1 MPKKVNLTNLE
12 YISMRKT
19 FILLFASLVPVFAS
33 GGEPTETSV
42 DAILSSAWIESNIQ
56 PAPICSDEQFL
67 RRITLDLAGRIPTVE
82 EREAFLA
89 NPDRQAAVELLLSSS
104 EFPLFWGELWTTQLF
119 GYEDNN
125 ADRETLA
132 QWLQEQFRTNRPYDQ
147 IVEELLTSTGE
158 SAFDGPVNFLLRYPD
173 EPVVKVSRAFLG
185 VRLDCARCH
194 DHPFDRW
201 TQTDFQRMNRFFS
214 AMERQDVSASNVR
227 LVDVVRDVSPE
238 ERPRFLTG
246 AEPRTTQW
254 RAEFA
259 LFLTRS
265 RPFARNFANRL
276 WYHFLGR
283 GIVHPVDDVNST
295 NPASVPALLEALA
308 DETRAQN
315 FDVRQM
321 IRLICSSQAYQRESS
336 GSKNDQ
342 TRQQLFAVRTIKPLT
357 PEQWYE
363 SMCIATG
370 RPSKASERD
379 ELVRVFLGDDLNSDY
394 SATWDYRETVQGL
407 MSRLVAPVKPPSRT
421 IEELFVR
428 FLGRMPTS
436 AELEKCSDRSLD
448 EVSFALLHS
457 SEFAFNY

>member
-1 MPKKVNLTNLE
+1 MSQGYNSMQRHMLT
-12 YISMRKT
+12 
-19 FILLFASLVPVFAS
+19 LLAAMIPALTYA
-33 GGEPTETSV
+33 GEPGETRV
-42 DAILSSAWIESNIQ
+42 DAILKSAWSEANIQ
-56 PAPICSDEQFL
+56 PAPNCSDEQYL

-82 EREAFLA
+82 ERTAFLA
-89 NPDRQAAVELLLSSS
+89 NPDRQAVVEGLLSSA

-125 ADRETLA
+125 ADRDTLA
-132 QWLQEQFRTNRPYDQ
+132 QWLHEQFRTSRPYDQ

-201 TQTDFQRMNRFFS
+201 TQTDFKRMNRFFE
-214 AMERQDVSASNVR
+214 ATERQDVSASNVR
-227 LVDVVRDVSPE
+227 LVDVVRDVSAE

-265 RPFARNFANRL
+265 RPFARNFANRM

-283 GIVHPVDDVNST
+283 GIVHPVDDVNAS

-308 DETRAQN
+308 DEAQMHK
-315 FDVRQM
+315 FDIRQM
-321 IRLICSSQAYQRESS
+321 IRLI
-336 GSKNDQ
+336 
-342 TRQQLFAVRTIKPLT
+342 
-357 PEQWYE
+357 
-363 SMCIATG
+363 
-370 RPSKASERD
+370 
-379 ELVRVFLGDDLNSDY
+379 
-394 SATWDYRETVQGL
+394 
-407 MSRLVAPVKPPSRT
+407 
-421 IEELFVR
+421 
-428 FLGRMPTS
+428 
-436 AELEKCSDRSLD
+436 
-448 EVSFALLHS
+448 
-457 SEFAFNY
+457 

>member
-1 MPKKVNLTNLE
+1 MQHDLITLLAALLPVLAYAAEPAETRVD
-12 YISMRKT
+12 I
-19 FILLFASLVPVFAS
+19 ILR
-33 GGEPTETSV
+33 
-42 DAILSSAWIESNIQ
+42 SAWAETNIL
-56 PAPICSDEQFL
+56 PAPVCGDEQYL

-82 EREAFLA
+82 ERTAFLD
-89 NPDRQAAVELLLSSS
+89 NPDRQAVVERLLSSP
-104 EFPLFWGELWTTQLF
+104 EFPKFWGELWTTHLF

-125 ADRETLA
+125 ADRDTLV
-132 QWLQEQFRTNRPYDQ
+132 QWLEEQFQTNRPYDQ

-201 TQTDFQRMNRFFS
+201 TQTDFKRMNRFFE
-214 AMERQDVSASNVR
+214 ATERQEVSASNVR
-227 LVDVVRDVSPE
+227 LVDVVRDVSVE
-238 ERPRFLTG
+238 DRPRFLTG

-283 GIVHPVDDVNST
+283 GVVHPVDDVNVS

-308 DETRAQN
+308 DEAQSQK

-336 GSKNDQ
+336 ASKVDQ
-342 TRQQLFAVRTIKPLT
+342 LRQKLFAVRTTKPLT

-363 SMCIATG
+363 SMCIATS
-370 RPSKASERD
+370 RTAQTAERND
-379 ELVRVFLGDDLNSDY
+379 LVRTFLGDDLNADY

-407 MSRLVAPVKPPSRT
+407 MSRLVDPVKSPARSV
-421 IEELFVR
+421 EELFVR

-436 AELEKCSDRSLD
+436 EELEKCADRSLD

-457 SEFAFNY
+457 SEFAFNH